1 MTDTPQKLFSVI
13 QTVLRRF
20 DEGRFDRLGR
30 IENVDPC
37 NQTKSMSSHEHE
49 KDPLLTGQYDV
60 YFEPT
65 QNNSKVGTATAA
77 AGDEE
82 TAASSS
88 SAQQHQHRQFVPLLI
103 PTNSLLSGASGSL
116 SSPPRV
122 VYKTTTNNYSSSH
135 RRAHST
141 LEGGVTAPLATG
153 GGEADSFAGTVS
165 EAATI
170 GSAVPL
176 HLHDDGPDP
185 PRSGDSGGK
194 DGTGSRFF
202 LYFVYAMV
210 RAKCREQ
217 RESDKRRAC
226 LHLSHSFNY
235 VRSFA

>member
-1 MTDTPQKLFSVI
+1 MA
-13 QTVLRRF
+13 
-20 DEGRFDRLGR
+20 
-30 IENVDPC
+30 
-37 NQTKSMSSHEHE
+37 SHEHE

-65 QNNSKVGTATAA
+65 QNNSKVGTAT

-122 VYKTTTNNYSSSH
+122 VYKTAINCSSSH

-141 LEGGVTAPLATG
+141 LEGGVIAPLATG

-170 GSAVPL
+170 GSAAL

-210 RAKCREQ
+210 RTSAKDPRF
-217 RESDKRRAC
+217 S
-226 LHLSHSFNY
+226 
-235 VRSFA
+235 